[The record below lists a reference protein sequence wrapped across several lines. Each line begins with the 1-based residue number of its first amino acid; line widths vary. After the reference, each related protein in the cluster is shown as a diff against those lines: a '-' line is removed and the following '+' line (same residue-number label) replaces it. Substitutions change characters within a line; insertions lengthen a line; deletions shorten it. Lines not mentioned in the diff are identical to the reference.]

1 MSTPPSLRQSMEQHL
16 ASLGR
21 IVDAADTI
29 VQISQAVQRAL
40 DSGNKVLTC
49 GNGGSAA
56 EALHLAEEMMGRF
69 SRDRPP
75 MAAVCLAADPAA
87 LTCIAND
94 YGYEEVFARQVAG
107 LGRAGD
113 VLVALSTSG
122 KSPNILKAL
131 RQARELG
138 LTNIGFLGKPG
149 SPAES
154 LCDVALTTQASHSAH
169 IQEIHLVVVHLLLEY
184 LDERA

>member
-1 MSTPPSLRQSMEQHL
+1 MPTPPSLRQSMEAHL

-29 VQISQAVQRAL
+29 EHIAQAIQQAL
-40 DSGNKVLTC
+40 DSGKKVLTC

-107 LGRAGD
+107 LGQTGD
-113 VLVALSTSG
+113 VLIALSTSG

-131 RQARELG
+131 QKGRELG
-138 LTNIGFLGKPG
+138 LTNIGFLGQPG
-149 SPAES
+149 SPAEG
-154 LCDVALTTQASHSAH
+154 LCDLALTTQADHSAH
-169 IQEIHLVVVHLLLEY
+169 IQELHLVVIHLLLEY

>member
-1 MSTPPSLRQSMEQHL
+1 MSTPPSLRQSIDQHL

-21 IVDAADTI
+21 IIDATDTI
-29 VQISQAVQRAL
+29 EQISQAVQRAL
-40 DSGNKVLTC
+40 ESGNKVLTC

-94 YGYEEVFARQVAG
+94 YGYEEVFARQVTG

-131 RQARELG
+131 RQGRELG
-138 LTNIGFLGKPG
+138 LTNIGFLGQPG
-149 SPAES
+149 SPAQD
-154 LCDVALTTQASHSAH
+154 LCDLALTTQAGHSAH